1 MGNGASVGLSG
12 LIGEDEVDDC
22 EHPGELGLRRARV
35 ARATSDGHNTTAT
48 TVSAGHQ
55 QQYHGSRRASTLAIV
70 SELQKQVRDRDALL
84 ERCAAELRDLR
95 QQLASKDAEL
105 SRLKAEVNKFQSVL
119 DAKSPV
125 PGAGPLGVRIKSD
138 LLATINEEALM
149 MGQESRQKKQGVS
162 GESAQTGHGVQEIKH
177 FDKDFK
183 YGTIT
188 VTRLTD
194 YHCVFVFLCRG
205 GSRFLE
211 WGHLGHNFKRGTYK
225 AHFNYPSRPKYRSN
239 FH

>member
-12 LIGEDEVDDC
+12 WIGEDDIDDC
-22 EHPGELGLRRARV
+22 ERTGDMGPRRGRAT
-35 ARATSDGHNTTAT
+35 RATSDGHNMTAT
-48 TVSAGHQ
+48 SAAAGHQ
-55 QQYHGSRRASTLAIV
+55 QQYHHGPRRASTLAIV

-149 MGQESRQKKQGVS
+149 VGQESRQKKQGVS
-162 GESAQTGHGVQEIKH
+162 GESAQTGHGVEEIKH
-177 FDKDFK
+177 YDKDFK
-183 YGTIT
+183 YLTLT
-188 VTRLTD
+188 VIYLID
-194 YHCVFVFLCRG
+194 WFVIACL
-205 GSRFLE
+205 SV
-211 WGHLGHNFKRGTYK
+211 
-225 AHFNYPSRPKYRSN
+225 
-239 FH
+239 

>member
-12 LIGEDEVDDC
+12 LIGDDDVDDC
-22 EHPGELGLRRARV
+22 EHQGDLRPRRGRV
-35 ARATSDGHNTTAT
+35 ARATSDRHDITAT
-48 TVSAGHQ
+48 SAAAVHQ
-55 QQYHGSRRASTLAIV
+55 HQCYVPRRASTLAVV

-95 QQLASKDAEL
+95 QQLVSKDAEL
-105 SRLKAEVNKFQSVL
+105 IRLKAEVNKFQSVL

-125 PGAGPLGVRIKSD
+125 PSAGPLGARIKSD

-177 FDKDFK
+177 YDKDFK
-183 YGTIT
+183 YLILTI
-188 VTRLTD
+188 
-194 YHCVFVFLCRG
+194 C
-205 GSRFLE
+205 
-211 WGHLGHNFKRGTYK
+211 N
-225 AHFNYPSRPKYRSN
+225 
-239 FH
+239 